1 VNEKGLRSGRCSNVV
16 RTEKGDASPK
26 VEDAFGARKFGEA
39 GACNGTLD
47 LDLTLATIRQAQPGA
62 TTLEMLVGRPP
73 VVGFWKVAGRYIEEV
88 EAPIMTRVATR
99 AVLAV

>member
-1 VNEKGLRSGRCSNVV
+1 MFKRRPNGKGRRFTEGRGCLW
-16 RTEKGDASPK
+16 RP
-26 VEDAFGARKFGEA
+26 KFGEA

-62 TTLEMLVGRPP
+62 HPRNARRPATGGRF
-73 VVGFWKVAGRYIEEV
+73 FWKVAGRHIEEV